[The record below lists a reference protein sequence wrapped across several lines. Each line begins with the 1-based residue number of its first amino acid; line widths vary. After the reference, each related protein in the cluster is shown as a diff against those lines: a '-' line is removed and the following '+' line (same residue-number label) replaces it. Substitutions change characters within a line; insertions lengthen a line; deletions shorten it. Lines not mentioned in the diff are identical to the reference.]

1 MKKNTTQA
9 DFWYAVQ
16 NTTVVIPP
24 KKTIETFGNTII
36 QYHLISELMDIPGK
50 VRIREGRLQAFKPLI
65 IVPDPSHVQT
75 DLEGFGEQAKAYM
88 EWLKQNAENL
98 RLLQYGYTLKQ
109 EAFSEQVVTDSV
121 KNVVDRVSQEV
132 KSANNPFDAVVVGVD
147 EPWDVCLVRLFWLI
161 TVKSAPENI
170 REFEKERELELR
182 DGIPME
188 VRREVEQ
195 AFAAAEQ
202 DSRLVKALG
211 ELLQKRGVFDHYQD
225 RFFRLV

>member
-1 MKKNTTQA
+1 M
-9 DFWYAVQ
+9 
-16 NTTVVIPP
+16 
-24 KKTIETFGNTII
+24 
-36 QYHLISELMDIPGK
+36 
-50 VRIREGRLQAFKPLI
+50 I
-65 IVPDPSHVQT
+65 IVPDPSQVQT

-132 KSANNPFDAVVVGVD
+132 KSANNPFDAVVLGVD
-147 EPWDVCLVRLFWLI
+147 EPWDVCLIRLFWLM

-188 VRREVEQ
+188 IRYPYVPGMNDSEAENIACFVKELKSVKYVRLL
-195 AFAAAEQ
+195 AYHNYAERKYERSGRSYPLS
-202 DSRLVKALG
+202 DVSVP
-211 ELLQKRGVFDHYQD
+211 QKTDIERVAKKMRTCGLDNVVLF
-225 RFFRLV
+225 